1 MVGLNPFE
9 RCGYRSLSHA
19 IAFALVLA
27 FARSL
32 VCVFCCHFALVCFIC
47 FIRFSLAINNMQLL
61 CTFFRVFIVRKWLRP
76 RIVSEW
82 MRFLD
87 DLDCYRCNRKVE
99 IISIAIGIYYIYVY
113 IYIGAGCVVLCDR
126 IYLLSVV
133 CSQLHCSLLFCVCEC
148 SVPFQFVHTM
158 YDCIWCFRLNQTRQV
173 SSFLFYPHPNGQWCT
188 HIYQNV
194 ITYEKQTI
202 RGHLDSTKRTQKGV
216 DERER

>member
-19 IAFALVLA
+19 ISFALMLA

-99 IISIAIGIYYIYVY
+99 IISIAIGIYIYMSLVL
-113 IYIGAGCVVLCDR
+113 VVLCSA
-126 IYLLSVV
+126 IEYICYLLFAHNCIALCYFVFV
-133 CSQLHCSLLFCVCEC
+133 NVLCHFSLFT
-148 SVPFQFVHTM
+148 Q
-158 YDCIWCFRLNQTRQV
+158 
-173 SSFLFYPHPNGQWCT
+173 CT
-188 HIYQNV
+188 IAF
-194 ITYEKQTI
+194 
-202 RGHLDSTKRTQKGV
+202 GV
-216 DERER
+216 FA